1 MTKII
6 KIVFMLLLLNNCAS
20 YKHYKNIQL
29 QKEQQKKL
37 IETKK
42 TWLNI

>member
-1 MTKII
+1 MIKII
-6 KIVFMLLLLNNCAS
+6 MIVLMCLLLNNCAS
-20 YKHYKNIQL
+20 YKLYKNIQL